1 VTERLA
7 NRRIRLLGA
16 IVAALLAVAVAR
28 AAWLQAIEAPSLDR
42 IAQGQQRQTID
53 LLAHRGTVYDRR
65 GVELAISRDATTV
78 IANPTQIQDPQTVAA
93 AVATDLGLPEADV
106 LEALSDGSRGFVY
119 LARKVDPE
127 DARILQ
133 AREIVG
139 LSFIPEEQ
147 RTYPQR
153 KVGSHVIGF
162 AGLDNEGLAG
172 LELRYNPILS
182 GENGQETVVQDVYG
196 RTLDVI
202 EATPVRDGRDLFLT
216 LDYRLQA
223 EVQAVLRETRAKW
236 QAKSATAIVIDP
248 RTGGILALAVEP
260 GFDANAF
267 GRQSLEMQRNRAV
280 TDTFEPGSTFKV
292 VTVAAVLEEGLVGPD
307 SRFTLPYEIEV
318 ADRRVH
324 DAEERGTEEMTVSE
338 ILSRSSN
345 VGAIILAQKLR
356 EQRLAQWIERFGFG
370 ETTGI
375 DFPGEEQ
382 GIVLPLEK
390 WTGSTIGNVPI
401 GQGIAVTPIQLAVAY
416 AAIAN
421 GGYWLQPHFVD
432 RIGDDDIRPGAKRRI
447 MSEQTARLLT
457 AMMQDVVADGTGVEA
472 QVPGYSV
479 AGKTGTAAKPEPTGG
494 YSEERYVASFV
505 GFAPARSPRI
515 VVLVAIDEPRGAIW
529 GGTVAAPAFA
539 RIAEFAL
546 EYLEIRPDVPET
558 LDR

>member
-1 VTERLA
+1 MTERLA

-28 AAWLQAIEAPSLDR
+28 TAWLQAIEAPSLDR

-78 IANPTQIQDPQTVAA
+78 VANPTQIQDPETVAA
-93 AVATDLGLPEADV
+93 AVATDLGLPEQDV
-106 LEALSDGSRGFVY
+106 LEALSDRSRGFVY

-127 DARILQ
+127 DARLLQ

-172 LELRYNPILS
+172 LELRYDPILS

-223 EVQAVLRETRAKW
+223 EVQTVLRETRANW

-267 GRQSLEMQRNRAV
+267 GRQSLETQRNRAV

-292 VTVAAVLEEGLVGPD
+292 VTVAAVLEEALVGPD
-307 SRFTLPYEIEV
+307 SSFTLPYEIEV
-318 ADRRVH
+318 ADRRIH
-324 DAEERGTEEMTVSE
+324 DAEERGTEEMTVSQ

-382 GIVLPLEK
+382 GIVLPREK

-432 RIGDDDIRPGAKRRI
+432 RIGDDDIRPGEKRRI

-457 AMMQDVVADGTGVEA
+457 AMMQDVVADGTGIEA

-505 GFAPARSPRI
+505 GFAPARTPRI

-546 EYLEIRPDVPET
+546 EYLEVRPDVPET